1 MYGNFINIKNKEDE
15 KYYHIYFDEDKEE
28 IKRTYLN
35 KNDKVSKINI
45 IIDYPIKSFSELFS
59 YCYCI
64 KSINFKRF
72 YRNNINN
79 MRYILNNCNSLK
91 ELNLTNFNTIN
102 VADMSSMFHGCSL
115 LKN

>member
-1 MYGNFINIKNKEDE
+1 MYGNFININNKEDE

-35 KNDKVSKINI
+35 KNDKVSIINI

-79 MRYILNNCNSLK
+79 MRYIFNNCNSLK
-91 ELNLTNFNTIN
+91 ELNLTKF
-102 VADMSSMFHGCSL
+102 
-115 LKN
+115 